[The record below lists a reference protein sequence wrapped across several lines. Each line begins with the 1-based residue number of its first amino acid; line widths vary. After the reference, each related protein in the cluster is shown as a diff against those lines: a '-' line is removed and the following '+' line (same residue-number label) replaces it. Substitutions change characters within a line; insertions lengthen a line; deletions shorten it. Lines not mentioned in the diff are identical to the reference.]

1 MHPQSFFHASFPL
14 IWPNPSTRI
23 LLVLILVRFLGKTP
37 SVQGRPWWICVPK
50 SRSSDES
57 SRMRWSF
64 LMRCMKR
71 EISRVHGSRI
81 VMLYPR
87 TLAPASWMEGAV
99 PPLCVCI
106 PSPFYIF
113 CQETE
118 VQSQGLT
125 FIFGVSTPPLF
136 SCPCL
141 VHSFFT

>member
-1 MHPQSFFHASFPL
+1 
-14 IWPNPSTRI
+14 
-23 LLVLILVRFLGKTP
+23 
-37 SVQGRPWWICVPK
+37 
-50 SRSSDES
+50 
-57 SRMRWSF
+57 
-64 LMRCMKR
+64 MRCKQG

-81 VMLYPR
+81 VMLYTL
-87 TLAPASWMEGAV
+87 TLAPAPASCTEGAV

-113 CQETE
+113 CQETG

-136 SCPCL
+136 SCLCL